1 MANYKRHAAALLLA
15 LAVAGGAAGCGAPS
29 ASTEAPTQDAPVS
42 ETTQPPAWTAWDPV
56 AVTTNA
62 AGERCFALSA
72 QTFLQR
78 YNTLWAAD
86 WGEDLL
92 PALDQWTDYGVG
104 TLSRNGGLEGR
115 QYQTRQDPT
124 NFAEPF
130 LALCLTQTGDQVME
144 VVAGLDQKHYVQGPE
159 TLFQRKALYSLRVFF
174 PELTEADFQT
184 LYAQLSQDAQ
194 YAETWET
201 PLPARVFYQDGVA
214 CYLLLQIGEY
224 EQALLDQWQAAGVEI
239 IQGFPTADGSAAGE
253 KGDHT
258 T

>member
-1 MANYKRHAAALLLA
+1 MPQGSGVSPSPPRPFSSGTTPSGPQT
-15 LAVAGGAAGCGAPS
+15 GGRTFC
-29 ASTEAPTQDAPVS
+29 
-42 ETTQPPAWTAWDPV
+42 PPWRSGRTTAW
-56 AVTTNA
+56 
-62 AGERCFALSA
+62 
-72 QTFLQR
+72 
-78 YNTLWAAD
+78 
-86 WGEDLL
+86 
-92 PALDQWTDYGVG
+92 G

-224 EQALLDQWQAAGVEI
+224 DQLHVRAADQALLDQWQAAGVEL

>member
-1 MANYKRHAAALLLA
+1 M
-15 LAVAGGAAGCGAPS
+15 
-29 ASTEAPTQDAPVS
+29 
-42 ETTQPPAWTAWDPV
+42 
-56 AVTTNA
+56 
-62 AGERCFALSA
+62 
-72 QTFLQR
+72 
-78 YNTLWAAD
+78 
-86 WGEDLL
+86 
-92 PALDQWTDYGVG
+92 PALEEWTDYGVG

-184 LYAQLSQDAQ
+184 LYAQLSQDTQ

-224 EQALLDQWQAAGVEI
+224 DQLHVRAADQALLDQWQAAGVEI
-239 IQGFPTADGSAAGE
+239 IQGFPTTDGSAAGE